1 MQLFRRKRSLKH
13 RAIKRGRALRKAAP
27 QLDIPWARSW
37 VAGAIREN
45 FLRFVLR
52 PMMGLYTRRRSTG
65 KDALARIKG
74 PVILVANH
82 ASHIDTPVILAA
94 LPRRF
99 RKRTAVAAAADYFY
113 RNRLV
118 AAVVSLIFNTVP
130 LDRDGGGLGKQATA
144 HVDKLLDQGWN
155 LLLYPEGTRSRSGG
169 LGRVKRGAAVLAER
183 HKLPVVPIRVSGTS
197 EVMPPGRFWPKRLH
211 GKIMSKRHK
220 VEVCFGEPIKPS
232 KDSAAVIDRV
242 QNFFDA
248 NGDGDGRFTRI
259 REKVADRY

>member
-1 MQLFRRKRSLKH
+1 M
-13 RAIKRGRALRKAAP
+13 
-27 QLDIPWARSW
+27 
-37 VAGAIREN
+37 
-45 FLRFVLR
+45 
-52 PMMGLYTRRRSTG
+52 
-65 KDALARIKG
+65 
-74 PVILVANH
+74 
-82 ASHIDTPVILAA
+82 
-94 LPRRF
+94 
-99 RKRTAVAAAADYFY
+99 
-113 RNRLV
+113 
-118 AAVVSLIFNTVP
+118 
-130 LDRDGGGLGKQATA
+130 
-144 HVDKLLDQGWN
+144 
-155 LLLYPEGTRSRSGG
+155 
-169 LGRVKRGAAVLAER
+169 KRGAAVLAER